1 MVAKHQTGGMARNR
15 MTLEADLLN
24 LSAGM
29 PTRMSALLN
38 FTTIA
43 SSRLL
48 IAVLAALLLG
58 AGPLQAQPQPGA
70 LGWSEGAR
78 WNALTLIP
86 GQVADFTPRVGQRG
100 ATLRSGTPDA
110 LSSPVFRDEAGRLRA
125 LPGGVILML
134 KTPLSDAQA
143 QALFKQA
150 GVQATRRI
158 GESTW
163 LVESAVGMA
172 SLELANRLHASGLFD
187 SAQPNWWMERRL
199 R

>member
-1 MVAKHQTGGMARNR
+1 MDAERKNMHAGRGAASVAVAIALMLALTQT
-15 MTLEADLLN
+15 
-24 LSAGM
+24 
-29 PTRMSALLN
+29 
-38 FTTIA
+38 
-43 SSRLL
+43 LL
-48 IAVLAALLLG
+48 IHRPA
-58 AGPLQAQPQPGA
+58 QAQALHGA

-78 WNALTLIP
+78 WHALTLIP